1 MRSVKDIPVFFH
13 NLGGY
18 DSHIIFKSLNK
29 VTLDGTPTVIA
40 KSMEKFVCFKIHK
53 LHFKDTLQFLGS
65 SLDKLVSNLAAK
77 TKNGQ
82 TLESIFPNLDKY
94 FQDKW
99 GHIPKEGFELLTRK
113 GVYPYEY
120 MDDFSKMEETSLPP
134 KEKFFNDLT
143 KKHISNED
151 YSFVQK
157 LWNTFQL
164 KNLGELHDLYMESD
178 VLLLCDVFEGFRN
191 WSMLKYRLDPA
202 HYNTA
207 PGLSWSAALRL
218 TGQELEI
225 PSDPDTHLFF
235 DKSLTGCASE
245 VKKPYAKANNEHF
258 EHFDRL

>member
-99 GHIPKEGFELLTRK
+99 AHIHKEGFELLTRK

-134 KEKFFNDLT
+134 KEKFLM
-143 KKHISNED
+143 ISPRSTLVMKIIRLCKIYGIHSSSRIWVN
-151 YSFVQK
+151 SMICIWSWMFFFRVMC
-157 LWNTFQL
+157 L
-164 KNLGELHDLYMESD
+164 KD
-178 VLLLCDVFEGFRN
+178 
-191 WSMLKYRLDPA
+191 
-202 HYNTA
+202 
-207 PGLSWSAALRL
+207 
-218 TGQELEI
+218 LEI
-225 PSDPDTHLFF
+225 GP
-235 DKSLTGCASE
+235 C
-245 VKKPYAKANNEHF
+245 
-258 EHFDRL
+258 